1 MNFRL
6 YSFGSL
12 VFVFVFALYFFTR
25 SPGLDEL
32 DSVQFAMGVGQFDL
46 WRNQPHPPG
55 YPLYIFFGW
64 AAQMFCKWDP
74 VFSLHVASC
83 LGGALFVTTWF
94 LICRTQ
100 FNETFGWWI
109 ASTLAVTPVL
119 WLSATKPM
127 TDALAAGLLGAQLL
141 CSLRYRRS
149 ANDRYLILAALA
161 GAAAAGVRPQFF
173 AVVLVVLL
181 VALFQVRARRRDW
194 WIAITL
200 LVAGCLVWLLPM
212 SYLQWKL
219 HPEIPW
225 WQVYP
230 RLIWQQWNWRLEE
243 PSVYIGAHNAWKLSY
258 LTNRIYSHFAG
269 WFILGLGLWRST
281 LTLVAGS
288 LLVALGVAT
297 YLFRLREEDRE
308 FWKQNWAWATLHILI
323 IFCSLPW
330 EPRYY
335 LPIFPLLLVPI
346 TFGLLRL
353 PGFWKVTAG
362 GLPVLLLCI
371 SIPLAIDHH
380 SREAPA
386 TRFARYLQDR
396 YAPQERPNV
405 LLVLNHCFRHVQWYA
420 PGFAIVT
427 GISSLADADQQTLN
441 QTETIYT
448 DDPDLKLTPDW
459 HLVPLAR
466 FTCSDVINLK
476 LGDISLSKVE
486 PSDSDLGEQ
495 IIIRPG
501 RK

>member
-1 MNFRL
+1 MQTEVTIKATL
-6 YSFGSL
+6 I
-12 VFVFVFALYFFTR
+12 FVFVFALYFFTR

-74 VFSLHVASC
+74 VFSLHMASC

-219 HPEIPW
+219 HREIPW

-346 TFGLLRL
+346 RSDCCGCPASGKSRQVVCRYCFCASQYRWRSTITPEKLRPLGLRDICKIVMPLRKGPTYCLSLIIASDTFNG
-353 PGFWKVTAG
+353 T
-362 GLPVLLLCI
+362 
-371 SIPLAIDHH
+371 
-380 SREAPA
+380 
-386 TRFARYLQDR
+386 
-396 YAPQERPNV
+396 
-405 LLVLNHCFRHVQWYA
+405 
-420 PGFAIVT
+420 
-427 GISSLADADQQTLN
+427 
-441 QTETIYT
+441 
-448 DDPDLKLTPDW
+448 
-459 HLVPLAR
+459 
-466 FTCSDVINLK
+466 
-476 LGDISLSKVE
+476 
-486 PSDSDLGEQ
+486 
-495 IIIRPG
+495 RPG
-501 RK
+501 SRS